1 MTYCDISVGSGKTMG
16 RKTSGIKLEDNLRTR
31 LKPNPRAVMS
41 AYTPLTRRWP
51 VSQFG

>member
-31 LKPNPRAVMS
+31 LKPNPRVVMS
-41 AYTPLTRRWP
+41 AYTPLTRR
-51 VSQFG
+51 